1 MTAFQP
7 VAIASSF
14 DSSLDTL
21 CVDTSAYLSVEVK
34 SSHDRSRI
42 SYANVSRSK
51 RLHKTTNDDTS
62 GVAMAGSKIESSS
75 EGSRFSVSITSR
87 IHDRWFCNETLG
99 WRSCSIALRSSPRTS
114 DWARMLPERAESDV
128 DPAELRD
135 RNDKRNGTPRP
146 VLPEA
151 PVLGGS
157 ESIPPWS
164 RSNRAT
170 TLHRWLPTKLGFYT
184 MEVCHIHSTPD

>member
-1 MTAFQP
+1 
-7 VAIASSF
+7 
-14 DSSLDTL
+14 
-21 CVDTSAYLSVEVK
+21 
-34 SSHDRSRI
+34 
-42 SYANVSRSK
+42 
-51 RLHKTTNDDTS
+51 
-62 GVAMAGSKIESSS
+62 
-75 EGSRFSVSITSR
+75 
-87 IHDRWFCNETLG
+87 
-99 WRSCSIALRSSPRTS
+99 
-114 DWARMLPERAESDV
+114 MLLERAESDD

-170 TLHRWLPTKLGFYT
+170 TLHRWRPTKLGLYT
-184 MEVCHIHSTPD
+184 MEVCHIHSTPDGFYDSFYCLCVLCGEAHIVAGEHLGYHLIYIAAWSVHPKRTLYAPYSDIPPEIIAAQARVGGHA